1 MRQKWAFLSNYN
13 MVSMKTGCCV
23 AKKIR
28 RLMLHVKEQQS
39 EITFFYKQSVCK
51 QLVLGWTI
59 AK

>member
-1 MRQKWAFLSNYN
+1 